1 MYRIVSKF
9 KNNQEAGW
17 DVGPNLSY
25 IELNFVYMG
34 IQGYLEPPITL
45 YKKCE
50 IQLQRSNEVIK

>member
-25 IELNFVYMG
+25 IELNFVYY
-34 IQGYLEPPITL
+34 IQVYIKPPITL

-50 IQLQRSNEVIK
+50 IQLLRSNEVIK